1 MRYLVYGVG
10 CTTDT
15 DTRTGNKT
23 AVANCEDKKGLGYM
37 MAMETIILQ
46 CTKGSGSAT
55 NLVMFFITM
64 LRLTGTHTFVTAS
77 ISRMP
82 ANT

>member
-1 MRYLVYGVG
+1 MSHAESCLRRWLYHG
-10 CTTDT
+10 TA
-15 DTRTGNKT
+15 NKT
-23 AVANCEDKKGLGYM
+23 AVANCEDKKGLEYT
-37 MAMETIILQ
+37 MAMEKIILQ
-46 CTKGSGSAT
+46 CTNSSAT

>member
-1 MRYLVYGVG
+1 
-10 CTTDT
+10 
-15 DTRTGNKT
+15 
-23 AVANCEDKKGLGYM
+23 M